1 MDGVTTPGLP
11 QPIRVLVKGSSN
23 VVIISP
29 MSGPRTDFGFPR
41 ALEERLLAAGRPCE
55 VRSPSIPGELTKHM
69 LRTWEAD
76 LLGYSPDV
84 VILLYGQVETVHLFL
99 PWRLER
105 HANSFRG
112 RPGLLRETYRNRLLR
127 PVWKALAKLQ
137 SKADRTVNPTMFGS
151 RPRRVAAD
159 LARLIEHIR
168 FVQNPLLLVFE
179 LQPPAKRFRRWFPG
193 MPARIEVMNAAIKA
207 VVDDVDDAD
216 VRYFTTSELVD
227 KYADGDIDVAT
238 PDGFH
243 FTSDMHRA
251 IGEKLAGVIEEWADE
266 QPHLRAG
273 S

>member
-1 MDGVTTPGLP
+1 MTTPSP
-11 QPIRVLVKGSSN
+11 QLPIRVLVKGSSN

-41 ALEERLLAAGRPCE
+41 ALEERLLADGRPCE
-55 VRSPSIPGELTKHM
+55 VRSPSVPGELTKHM

-112 RPGLLRETYRNRLLR
+112 RPGVLRETYRNRLLR
-127 PVWKALAKLQ
+127 PVWKALARVQ
-137 SKADRTVNPTMFGS
+137 SKADNVVDPNMFRS
-151 RPRRVAAD
+151 RPRRVAAE
-159 LARLIEHIR
+159 LARLLEHIQ
-168 FVQNPLLLVFE
+168 FVQNPLVLVFE

-193 MPARIEVMNAAIKA
+193 MPARIEVMNTAIKA
-207 VVDDVDDAD
+207 VVDAAENPN

-227 KYADGDIDVAT
+227 KYADGDIDAAT

-243 FTSDMHRA
+243 FTPDMHRA
-251 IGEKLAGVIEEWADE
+251 IGDKLAGVIEDWADE

-273 S
+273 T